1 MNYAEGGTGTVG
13 SYSASDPGGGS
24 ITWSLPNTT
33 FETDRGD
40 FDISSSGVLT
50 FENTPDYEDPDDH
63 NDDNV
68 YKVTVR
74 ASDGS
79 LSASRNVTITVTNR
93 SPTITSGSSSVSYG
107 EGGTGTV
114 GSYSAS
120 DPGGGSITWSLP
132 NTTFE
137 ADRSDF
143 DISSSGVLTFENTPD
158 YEDPDDHNDDNVY
171 KVTVRASDGS
181 LTASRNVTVT
191 VTDVDESPPD
201 KVTGLTGT
209 PGPNHGE
216 ISVTWSAADGADGY
230 QVRQKK
236 RRPVLPDT
244 WIELPADGFGVSITG
259 TTAVVSNLAPGKKHV
274 YQVRGTN
281 ANGEGAWSN
290 SSAEIAVRDE
300 RPAKVT
306 GLTGTPGPNHGEI
319 SLAWSAADGAT
330 GYQVRQKKHR
340 TLLPD
345 TWIELPGEGFG
356 VAIRGTGAVVSNLD
370 PDKEYVYQV
379 RGTNVHG
386 EGAGSDS
393 SAEIAVRDER
403 PAIPTG
409 LVTRDM
415 IGGRGVTLEWNP
427 VMGAD
432 EYQVET
438 SFSGG
443 STTADTSAEA
453 ISFIGLT
460 PGATYSF
467 KVRACKK
474 QGMSC
479 LYSPWST
486 TVDREAPEPT
496 QLGHQEDHTVEYE
509 EGTITPAPGL
519 PSGVPDPATVIR
531 GAINDAVADWNAA
544 AATIAGKNL
553 KICKAGSCGISNHDG
568 GTITVQT
575 ESGPNPGLNES
586 CGNSTACTKD
596 SPSPPGRA
604 YSGHSPHLRGARVG
618 VQGSQF

>member
-1 MNYAEGGTGTVG
+1 M
-13 SYSASDPGGGS
+13 
-24 ITWSLPNTT
+24 
-33 FETDRGD
+33 
-40 FDISSSGVLT
+40 
-50 FENTPDYEDPDDH
+50 
-63 NDDNV
+63 
-68 YKVTVR
+68 
-74 ASDGS
+74 
-79 LSASRNVTITVTNR
+79 
-93 SPTITSGSSSVSYG
+93 
-107 EGGTGTV
+107 
-114 GSYSAS
+114 
-120 DPGGGSITWSLP
+120 
-132 NTTFE
+132 
-137 ADRSDF
+137 
-143 DISSSGVLTFENTPD
+143 
-158 YEDPDDHNDDNVY
+158 
-171 KVTVRASDGS
+171 
-181 LTASRNVTVT
+181 
-191 VTDVDESPPD
+191 
-201 KVTGLTGT
+201 
-209 PGPNHGE
+209 
-216 ISVTWSAADGADGY
+216 
-230 QVRQKK
+230 
-236 RRPVLPDT
+236 
-244 WIELPADGFGVSITG
+244 
-259 TTAVVSNLAPGKKHV
+259 
-274 YQVRGTN
+274 
-281 ANGEGAWSN
+281 
-290 SSAEIAVRDE
+290 
-300 RPAKVT
+300 
-306 GLTGTPGPNHGEI
+306 
-319 SLAWSAADGAT
+319 
-330 GYQVRQKKHR
+330 
-340 TLLPD
+340 
-345 TWIELPGEGFG
+345 
-356 VAIRGTGAVVSNLD
+356 
-370 PDKEYVYQV
+370 YQV

-386 EGAGSDS
+386 EGAWSDS

-427 VMGAD
+427 VAGAD

-531 GAINDAVADWNAA
+531 GAINDAVANWNAA

>member
-1 MNYAEGGTGTVG
+1 MNYAEGGTGTAG

-79 LSASRNVTITVTNR
+79 LSASRNVTVTVTVTNR
-93 SPTITSGSSSVSYG
+93 APTITSGPSSKSYA
-107 EGGTGTV
+107 EGGTGAV
-114 GSYSAS
+114 GSCSAS

-137 ADRSDF
+137 TDRGDF
-143 DISSSGVLTFENTPD
+143 SISSSGVLTFDSSPD
-158 YEDPDDHNDDNVY
+158 YADPDDHNDDNVY

-216 ISVTWSAADGADGY
+216 ISLTWSAADGADGY

-281 ANGEGAWSN
+281 ANGEGAW
-290 SSAEIAVRDE
+290 
-300 RPAKVT
+300 
-306 GLTGTPGPNHGEI
+306 
-319 SLAWSAADGAT
+319 
-330 GYQVRQKKHR
+330 
-340 TLLPD
+340 
-345 TWIELPGEGFG
+345 
-356 VAIRGTGAVVSNLD
+356 
-370 PDKEYVYQV
+370 
-379 RGTNVHG
+379 
-386 EGAGSDS
+386 SDS

-604 YSGHSPHLRGARVG
+604 YSGHSPHPRGVRVG